1 MSLEDVDQLKDEDFE
16 EFNEFE
22 EDEEKASE
30 EAMKEYLG
38 ED

>member
-22 EDEEKASE
+22 EDEEKASK
-30 EAMKEYLG
+30 EAMKEYLEEG
-38 ED
+38 

>member
-30 EAMKEYLG
+30 EAMKEYLEEG
-38 ED
+38 